1 MNIKIKIG
9 KDELGKDFVYDF
21 ELNPHLLI
29 SGCPRPGLV
38 DLLHLI
44 INQVSTNNTPN
55 EIKLVLVD
63 IHRIEFSEY
72 ENSQYLLYPTIRD
85 LETLP
90 DVFDK
95 FLNGLKLSSQK
106 HFFIIEELSDILRLY
121 PKETEEFIA
130 KVAKS
135 DNAYLVIGVQR
146 PSETVLTDSILQI
159 ISDRVTF
166 HQNSKVESE
175 RLIGCPNAVDL
186 QCNGEFIHK
195 NIKDLSYGKLD
206 IEDESLDYILEQVF
220 ASERV
225 GLAHFYSNGDRNH
238 TFAIDDNLI
247 NSDDDYNL
255 ASNCYYSLANIHNK
269 LKDLSELS
277 TPIIFKICEDIA
289 LATYLATRMTNHLT
303 VKDLLPPIVKRNI
316 DLLQAVNNDDINS
329 VCFSPEFNII
339 AEEFYD
345 IGKST
350 ANHSYY
356 A

>member
-9 KDELGKDFVYDF
+9 KDKLGKDFVYDF

-44 INQVSTNNTPN
+44 IDQVITNNMPN

-63 IHRIEFSEY
+63 IHRIELSEY
-72 ENSQYLLYPTIRD
+72 ENSRYLLYPIIRD
-85 LETLP
+85 FETLP
-90 DVFDK
+90 DIYDK

-121 PKETEEFIA
+121 PTETEEFIA

-135 DNAYLVIGVQR
+135 DNAYLVIGAQR
-146 PSETVLTDSILQI
+146 PTETVLTDSILQALAN
-159 ISDRVTF
+159 RVTF
-166 HQNSKVESE
+166 HQNSKVDSE
-175 RLIGCPNAVDL
+175 RLIGCPNAIDL

-195 NIKDLSYGKLD
+195 NIKRLSYGKLD
-206 IEDESLDYILEQVF
+206 LETESLGYILEQVF

-225 GLAHFYSNGDRNH
+225 GLAHFYSRGERNQ

-247 NSDDDYNL
+247 SPDDDYNL

-269 LKDLSELS
+269 IKDLSELN
-277 TPIIFKICEDIA
+277 TPIVFKICEDIA
-289 LATYLATRMTNHLT
+289 LATYLATRMTNPLT
-303 VKDLLPPIVKRNI
+303 VRDILPPIVKRDI
-316 DLLQAVNNDDINS
+316 GLLQAVNNDEINS
-329 VCFSPEFNII
+329 LCFSPEFNIV
-339 AEEFYD
+339 AKEFYD